1 MQDANNPNQHQEGA
15 QGGCMQLHRLGKSLF
30 GKAAL
35 ASAALSGLFF
45 FAGAPGAQAADR
57 DDHDRRVTTER
68 RFYGEDRGDNWRGD
82 RRKVFEQRYR
92 DYDNRRDY
100 RSNWDRDRDYNREY
114 SRGYNL
120 ENDRYHR
127 DRDRD

>member
-1 MQDANNPNQHQEGA
+1 
-15 QGGCMQLHRLGKSLF
+15 MQLHRLGKSLF

-35 ASAALSGLFF
+35 ASAALSGLLF

-68 RFYGEDRGDNWRGD
+68 HFYGEDRGDNWRGN
-82 RRKVFEQRYR
+82 RREAFEQRYR

-100 RSNWDRDRDYNREY
+100 HREY
-114 SRGYNL
+114 NRGYNH
-120 ENDRYHR
+120 EHDRYHR

>member
-1 MQDANNPNQHQEGA
+1 
-15 QGGCMQLHRLGKSLF
+15 MQLHRLGKSLF

-57 DDHDRRVTTER
+57 DDGHPRSVIIERHSYDGDRGYYT
-68 RFYGEDRGDNWRGD
+68 GGDNWREE
-82 RRKVFEQRYR
+82 RREAFEHRYR
-92 DYDNRRDY
+92 DYHDRNDY
-100 RSNWDRDRDYNREY
+100 RNNWDRDRDHN
-114 SRGYNL
+114 
-120 ENDRYHR
+120 RYHR

>member
-1 MQDANNPNQHQEGA
+1 
-15 QGGCMQLHRLGKSLF
+15 MQLHRLGKSLF

-35 ASAALSGLFF
+35 ASAALSGLIF
-45 FAGAPGAQAADR
+45 FAGVPGAQAADR

-68 RFYGEDRGDNWRGD
+68 HFYGEDRGDNTRQADNWRGD
-82 RRKVFEQRYR
+82 RREAFEQRYR

-100 RSNWDRDRDYNREY
+100 RSNWDRDRDDHREY
-114 SRGYNL
+114 N
-120 ENDRYHR
+120 RYHR

>member
-1 MQDANNPNQHQEGA
+1 
-15 QGGCMQLHRLGKSLF
+15 MQLHRLGKSLF
-30 GKAAL
+30 GKVAL
-35 ASAALSGLFF
+35 ASAALSGLLF

-68 RFYGEDRGDNWRGD
+68 HYYGEDRGDNWRGD
-82 RRKVFEQRYR
+82 RREAFEQRYR

-114 SRGYNL
+114 SRGYNH